1 MSCTSQVIKDIGL
14 PCWGIWAADKKLPGL
29 REGSDMVFASHVER
43 MAGAAAS
50 EEALQLVQSNM
61 RACIVNCEN
70 LNEDVRDSSVLQL
83 TWNSSFMW
91 LPQCPLNIW
100 SPCTPRVTIL
110 KLRELLRV
118 STEKWMSHVICW
130 LMYPLIVWKGKNFLD
145 WLPPGWLLT
154 RWH

>member
-1 MSCTSQVIKDIGL
+1 MSCTSQLIKDIGL
-14 PCWGIWAADKKLPGL
+14 PCWGIWAAGQETARFEGGEWHGL
-29 REGSDMVFASHVER
+29 CEPCRENGWGSSQWGGFAISSVKYEGLH
-43 MAGAAAS
+43 
-50 EEALQLVQSNM
+50 
-61 RACIVNCEN
+61 CE
-70 LNEDVRDSSVLQL
+70 LWKSQWRRDSSVVQL

-91 LPQCPLNIW
+91 LSQCPLNIW

-118 STEKWMSHVICW
+118 STQKWMNHVICW